1 MISEEVGGKSGTAF
15 ISHQEVIYEES
26 NKAKQLFFHV
36 VVKDGWAPHL
46 FRAQFVLQQLF
57 VILELQVLNQLL
69 FIDRRQE
76 LCQHQLL
83 NLLCTQSEVNHTNLS

>member
-1 MISEEVGGKSGTAF
+1 MHLFAPTKLHQEEVKKPNSYF
-15 ISHQEVIYEES
+15 LDKI
-26 NKAKQLFFHV
+26 
-36 VVKDGWAPHL
+36 VKDGRAPHH
-46 FRAQFVLQQLF
+46 FRDQFVLQQLF

-83 NLLCTQSEVNHTNLS
+83 NLLCAQREVNHTNLS

>member
-1 MISEEVGGKSGTAF
+1 MKKVKKLNIYFLDMI
-15 ISHQEVIYEES
+15 
-26 NKAKQLFFHV
+26 
-36 VVKDGWAPHL
+36 VKEHWAPHH
-46 FRAQFVLQQLF
+46 FRDQFFLEQLF

-83 NLLCTQSEVNHTNLS
+83 NLLCAQREVNHTNPS